1 MGSWTNTASAHLAW
15 VHLYCSRLPLWNHF
29 FKTQV
34 NYLTRNP
41 LTSHSLFPTW
51 TPNDWRFVGPPVT
64 FHQNPNVP
72 FLLGK
77 VQGFGS
83 LGHASLLHHVLLQL
97 KMTWVSL
104 WEKHIH
110 IFHALSPL
118 GVPSHCYWS
127 LENHQNSAVWRL
139 VHDVWMAIV
148 HSGLRGHHAVPSAF
162 VDVRACFQRDL
173 YSFFLLTP
181 VKNWKSTWAHAVPWY
196 QKLKQQVSVIEQ
208 NEPSIPSHA
217 QKFQHQL
224 VKTVI
229 QIDAANAILFW
240 CFHDFHLASA
250 TFRLL
255 RLLFRLLATSDTC
268 VQSQPPI
275 GKDTGKC

>member
-1 MGSWTNTASAHLAW
+1 
-15 VHLYCSRLPLWNHF
+15 
-29 FKTQV
+29 
-34 NYLTRNP
+34 
-41 LTSHSLFPTW
+41 
-51 TPNDWRFVGPPVT
+51 
-64 FHQNPNVP
+64 
-72 FLLGK
+72 
-77 VQGFGS
+77 
-83 LGHASLLHHVLLQL
+83 
-97 KMTWVSL
+97 MTWV
-104 WEKHIH
+104 IH

-127 LENHQNSAVWRL
+127 LENHQNSAVWHL

-148 HSGLRGHHAVPSAF
+148 HSGLRGHHAVP
-162 VDVRACFQRDL
+162 L
-173 YSFFLLTP
+173 LLTP
-181 VKNWKSTWAHAVPWY
+181 VKNWKSTWAQAVPWY
-196 QKLKQQVSVIEQ
+196 QKLKQQVSIIEQ

-224 VKTVI
+224 AKIVI
-229 QIDAANAILFW
+229 QIDAASAILFW

-275 GKDTGKC
+275 GRTLASASYLMNSCLCFRTRLPSSEKRGKNPTTFVDISYHISTAF